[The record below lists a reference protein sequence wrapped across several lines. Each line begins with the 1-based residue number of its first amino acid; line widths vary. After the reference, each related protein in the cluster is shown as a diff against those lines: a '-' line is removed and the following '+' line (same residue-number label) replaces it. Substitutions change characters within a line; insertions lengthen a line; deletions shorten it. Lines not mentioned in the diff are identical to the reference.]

1 MGQDIFNPASVFN
14 YYSPSYG
21 IPQTT
26 LKGGEFQIF
35 NTYSSLYRAN
45 LISSVFNNY
54 TDPVQTYGPGM
65 TVDFTPFVTLVT
77 TSPSGMVDA
86 LDLALTRGVMPSA
99 MKQIILTAVEGET
112 GGPLRQVQ
120 TAFYLIVAS
129 NYYNVWH

>member
-1 MGQDIFNPASVFN
+1 
-14 YYSPSYG
+14 
-21 IPQTT
+21 
-26 LKGGEFQIF
+26 
-35 NTYSSLYRAN
+35 
-45 LISSVFNNY
+45 
-54 TDPVQTYGPGM
+54 M

-77 TSPSGMVDA
+77 TSPSAMVDA